1 VSNPRDSEPRYRP
14 HSKKNGDPAYV
25 GIPQALA
32 FGLIAYLA
40 GPALKVAMVIAVATY
55 QFDNAGGAPRP
66 ISYSEFASL
75 TNLNPRAIR
84 AGLMEGID
92 RYVIGVLPGSG
103 TRESSY
109 SLRPLA
115 DWKLQEAKHKR
126 FTSRSASTSPSEVE
140 RFTSR
145 SAALSLKQV
154 LSTRNQPTKEV
165 ALVEDQPPRPKSG
178 HQLLGEY
185 RQEMRRRQAAGQPPA
200 LSMLPDAIP
209 DERATV
215 EETA

>member
-1 VSNPRDSEPRYRP
+1 VNNPSDPARYRP
-14 HSKKNGDPAYV
+14 HFKDNGDPAYV
-25 GIPQALA
+25 GILQTLA
-32 FGLIAYLA
+32 FALIAQLA
-40 GPALKVAMVIAVATY
+40 GPSLKVAMVIAVVTY
-55 QFDNAGGAPRP
+55 QFKKAAGSPRP

-84 AGLMEGID
+84 AGISEGVE
-92 RYVIGVLPGSG
+92 RCVIGVLPGSG

-109 SLRPLA
+109 WLRPLA
-115 DWKLQEAKHKR
+115 EWKLQEPKHKR
-126 FTSRSASTSPSEVE
+126 FTSRSASTSPSEAE

-154 LSTRNQPTKEV
+154 PSTSNQPTKEV
-165 ALVEDQPPRPKSG
+165 ALVEEVPPWPKSG
-178 HQLLGEY
+178 HQLLGENY
-185 RQEMRRRQAAGQPPA
+185 REIQLRNPPPA

-209 DERATV
+209 DERAAL